1 MSSKGEKKLVTES
14 VRAINTTI
22 QLSDTLS
29 IDVYM
34 MPDGEI
40 RAEIGSAL
48 VLLGHAKQWFS
59 RLRSEGSHK
68 LKALQDLGFTG
79 DIVVIPKKPGT
90 REASQAQT
98 INLTDLNALINVEA
112 LAGNKRAIVL
122 QETFALKGLDS
133 RFRDVFE
140 VQQQTP
146 DEKRGFFGLTY
157 RESLEVLAENRTELE
172 ELRHRRIMI
181 QTQTIPK
188 TVTFDEFVAWYPENS
203 VRRYELHNGVIVE
216 MPLGTGPHSRVT
228 GFTRDEISAEIR
240 RLKLPYFI
248 PGDCL
253 LKPIR
258 DEAGYQPDVIVLD
271 QVALANEPRWD
282 RESIITMGSSVRL
295 AVEVVSTNWQDDY
308 HFKFADYERLG
319 IPEYWVVDYA
329 ALGGRRFVGNPKQ
342 PTLSVC
348 QLVDGEYHVTQF
360 REDDLIESPAF
371 PELKLT
377 AEQIFRAGLPPT
389 EPS

>member
-1 MSSKGEKKLVTES
+1 
-14 VRAINTTI
+14 
-22 QLSDTLS
+22 
-29 IDVYM
+29 
-34 MPDGEI
+34 
-40 RAEIGSAL
+40 
-48 VLLGHAKQWFS
+48 
-59 RLRSEGSHK
+59 
-68 LKALQDLGFTG
+68 
-79 DIVVIPKKPGT
+79 
-90 REASQAQT
+90 
-98 INLTDLNALINVEA
+98 
-112 LAGNKRAIVL
+112 
-122 QETFALKGLDS
+122 
-133 RFRDVFE
+133 
-140 VQQQTP
+140 
-146 DEKRGFFGLTY
+146 
-157 RESLEVLAENRTELE
+157 
-172 ELRHRRIMI
+172 MI
-181 QTQTIPK
+181 QTQTK
-188 TVTFDEFVAWYPENS
+188 TVTFDEFAAWYPESS
-203 VRRYELHNGVIVE
+203 VRRYELHKGVIVE

-271 QVALANEPRWD
+271 QVAIANEPRWD

-308 HFKFADYERLG
+308 HFKFADYEKLG

>member
-1 MSSKGEKKLVTES
+1 
-14 VRAINTTI
+14 
-22 QLSDTLS
+22 
-29 IDVYM
+29 
-34 MPDGEI
+34 
-40 RAEIGSAL
+40 
-48 VLLGHAKQWFS
+48 
-59 RLRSEGSHK
+59 
-68 LKALQDLGFTG
+68 
-79 DIVVIPKKPGT
+79 
-90 REASQAQT
+90 
-98 INLTDLNALINVEA
+98 
-112 LAGNKRAIVL
+112 
-122 QETFALKGLDS
+122 
-133 RFRDVFE
+133 
-140 VQQQTP
+140 
-146 DEKRGFFGLTY
+146 
-157 RESLEVLAENRTELE
+157 
-172 ELRHRRIMI
+172 MI
-181 QTQTIPK
+181 QTQTK
-188 TVTFDEFVAWYPENS
+188 TVTFDEFAAWYPENS
-203 VRRYELHNGVIVE
+203 VRRYELHKGVIVE

-258 DEAGYQPDVIVLD
+258 DEAGYQPDVIVKD

-308 HFKFADYERLG
+308 HFKFADYEKLG

-342 PTLSVC
+342 PTLSVY
-348 QLVDGEYHVTQF
+348 QLVDGEYQISQF
-360 REDDLIESPAF
+360 RGDDRVESLAF

-377 AEQIFRAGLPPT
+377 ASQIFRAGLPPT

>member
-1 MSSKGEKKLVTES
+1 
-14 VRAINTTI
+14 
-22 QLSDTLS
+22 
-29 IDVYM
+29 
-34 MPDGEI
+34 
-40 RAEIGSAL
+40 
-48 VLLGHAKQWFS
+48 
-59 RLRSEGSHK
+59 
-68 LKALQDLGFTG
+68 
-79 DIVVIPKKPGT
+79 
-90 REASQAQT
+90 
-98 INLTDLNALINVEA
+98 
-112 LAGNKRAIVL
+112 
-122 QETFALKGLDS
+122 
-133 RFRDVFE
+133 
-140 VQQQTP
+140 
-146 DEKRGFFGLTY
+146 
-157 RESLEVLAENRTELE
+157 
-172 ELRHRRIMI
+172 MI
-181 QTQTIPK
+181 QTQTK
-188 TVTFDEFVAWYPENS
+188 TVTFDEFAAWYPESS
-203 VRRYELHNGVIVE
+203 VRRYELHKGVIVE

-308 HFKFADYERLG
+308 HFKFADYEKLG

-342 PTLSVC
+342 PTLSVY
-348 QLVDGEYHVTQF
+348 QLVDGEYQISQF
-360 REDDLIESPAF
+360 RGDDLIESLTF

-377 AEQIFRAGLPPT
+377 ASQIFRAGLPPT

>member
-1 MSSKGEKKLVTES
+1 
-14 VRAINTTI
+14 
-22 QLSDTLS
+22 
-29 IDVYM
+29 
-34 MPDGEI
+34 
-40 RAEIGSAL
+40 
-48 VLLGHAKQWFS
+48 
-59 RLRSEGSHK
+59 
-68 LKALQDLGFTG
+68 
-79 DIVVIPKKPGT
+79 
-90 REASQAQT
+90 
-98 INLTDLNALINVEA
+98 
-112 LAGNKRAIVL
+112 
-122 QETFALKGLDS
+122 
-133 RFRDVFE
+133 
-140 VQQQTP
+140 
-146 DEKRGFFGLTY
+146 
-157 RESLEVLAENRTELE
+157 
-172 ELRHRRIMI
+172 
-181 QTQTIPK
+181 
-188 TVTFDEFVAWYPENS
+188 
-203 VRRYELHNGVIVE
+203 

-308 HFKFADYERLG
+308 LVKVADYERLG

-329 ALGGRRFVGNPKQ
+329 ALGGRRFIGNPKQ
-342 PTLSVC
+342 PTISVY
-348 QLVDGEYHVTQF
+348 QLVDGEYQISQF
-360 REDDLIESPAF
+360 RGDDLIESLTF
-371 PELKLT
+371 PQLKLT